1 MLLCMRTTIDI
12 DDDLF
17 LELKRV
23 AAEKRQSLKALIED
37 AIRSS
42 LSRRYTATR
51 GTENQ
56 AVITFRGNGV
66 RSGVNLDSM
75 SELLDVMD
83 GTP

>member
-1 MLLCMRTTIDI
+1 MLLCMRTTIDV
-12 DDDLF
+12 DDDLI

-42 LSRRYTATR
+42 LSRRSAATPGTAS
-51 GTENQ
+51 Q
-56 AVITFRGNGV
+56 AVVTFRGNGV

-75 SELLDVMD
+75 SELLDIME

>member
-1 MLLCMRTTIDI
+1 MRTTIDV
-12 DDDLF
+12 DDDLL

-23 AAEKRQSLKALIED
+23 AAEQRQSLKALIED

-42 LSRRYTATR
+42 LSRRNSSKR
-51 GTENQ
+51 GTDQQ
-56 AVITFRGNGV
+56 AVLTFRGNGV
-66 RSGVNLDSM
+66 RPGVNLDST

>member
-1 MLLCMRTTIDI
+1 MLLCVRTTIDV
-12 DDDLF
+12 DDDLI

-23 AAEKRQSLKALIED
+23 AAETRQSLKALIED

-42 LSRRYTATR
+42 LARRSSATR
-51 GTENQ
+51 GTGNQ
-56 AVITFRGNGV
+56 AVLTFRGNGV

-75 SELLDVMD
+75 TELLDIMD

>member
-1 MLLCMRTTIDI
+1 MRTTIDI
-12 DDDLF
+12 EDDLM

-23 AAEKRQSLKALIED
+23 AAEQRQSLKALIQD

-42 LSRRYTATR
+42 LTRRNSATR
-51 GTENQ
+51 QMGNQ
-56 AVITFRGNGV
+56 TVVTFRGNGV

-75 SELLDVMD
+75 TELLDIMD

>member
-1 MLLCMRTTIDI
+1 MRTTIDV

-17 LELKRV
+17 LELKKV
-23 AAEKRQSLKALIED
+23 AAEKRQSLKAFIED

-42 LSRRYTATR
+42 LSRRYTATP
-51 GTENQ
+51 GTGSQ
-56 AVITFRGNGV
+56 TVVTFRGNGV

-75 SELLDVMD
+75 SELLDIMD